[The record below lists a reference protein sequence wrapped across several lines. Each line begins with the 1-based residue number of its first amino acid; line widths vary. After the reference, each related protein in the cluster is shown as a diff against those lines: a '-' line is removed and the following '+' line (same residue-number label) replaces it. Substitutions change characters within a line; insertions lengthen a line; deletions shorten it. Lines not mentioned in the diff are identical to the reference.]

1 MHPTGQIW
9 NFDERRKFQNTGTEH
24 MHAPIHIADAPK
36 IDENEDSEV
45 VAFIDK
51 YITCALPDA
60 TKYPETINLV
70 KKVQTHQHT
79 TICRKKKEAACRFNA
94 PWAPSNKTRILH
106 SEEKT
111 DETIVNQSKKLIE
124 KVLCYIV
131 TTGDLSDVTLSQ
143 ILEECGVTAEQYDN
157 ALGCVEKKVSILY
170 KRKPCEVN
178 IGPYNAVILKLLKSN
193 MNLQFVTGVYA
204 MLTYLTSYLCKPEH
218 AMSELMKKAS
228 KEAYGKDIK
237 GKMLSIG
244 NTFLTKFEVSTYEAI
259 KRVLSLPMRHS
270 NLDVLYVST
279 GLRKNRTKMLQSLS
293 TLEKM
298 HPDDTNVFASDII
311 DKYKN

>member
-1 MHPTGQIW
+1 MHVS
-9 NFDERRKFQNTGTEH
+9 
-24 MHAPIHIADAPK
+24 IHIVDAPK

-45 VAFIDK
+45 VEFIDK

-60 TKYPETINLV
+60 TKYPEMSNLV
-70 KKVQTHQHT
+70 KKVQPHYDST
-79 TICRKKKEAACRFNA
+79 TCRKIKEVVCRFNA
-94 PWAPSNKTRILH
+94 PWAPSNKTRIIRF
-106 SEEKT
+106 EEKI

-124 KVLCYIV
+124 KVLSYIV
-131 TTGDLSDVTLSQ
+131 TISDLSDVTLSQ

-178 IGPYNAVILKLLKSN
+178 IGPYNTVILQLLKAN

-218 AMSELMKKAS
+218 AMSKLMKKAS